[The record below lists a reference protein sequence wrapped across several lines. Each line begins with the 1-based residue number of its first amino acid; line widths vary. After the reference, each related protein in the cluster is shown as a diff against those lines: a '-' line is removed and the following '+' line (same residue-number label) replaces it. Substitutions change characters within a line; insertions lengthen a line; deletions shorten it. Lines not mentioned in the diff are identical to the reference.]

1 MKIFFKPLSYIVF
14 IFFTLTSFSIADGHT
29 IKEMIIDLK
38 KEIIE
43 LGETP
48 VKRKA
53 LQNGRLYI
61 EDLKVQKE
69 ELEKEKAKQAKIDAV
84 KNEII
89 KELEKLGEK
98 PLSEAKDIDTD
109 EEIIALRKQLDDLKK
124 KIKDKEEKEKKE
136 AKEKAEKEKKEAEAK
151 KIAAEKEKIKNEI
164 KKAKEELINELKK
177 LGKDPVVTLSEIDSD
192 EDIKALR
199 NQLKVIKEEVEK
211 EKERIEKEKAEKKK
225 KIEKEKAEK
234 KKKEETKQ
242 ARSATIQEVKKN
254 ILFLGETPISEFEAT
269 NNDEYIAALNE
280 QLAQIKA
287 IKEQEEKDIQQ
298 SIPTWF
304 IKLPKGTEKMLYVRG
319 TAVVDTLQGSIDSAT
334 NAALRELGKKL
345 ETRLNS
351 KIKET
356 VRQAGVG
363 EDQVTKSEM
372 NRVSSL
378 VVKEVTISGY
388 EIADTKL
395 VQLDNGNYRSFILLE
410 YPIAQVYKAFIN
422 KVENNENLKTNI
434 TALKNTEAFKELE
447 EYVSEFSGA

>member
-1 MKIFFKPLSYIVF
+1 MIKFFFKSSLTYITIFLLSF
-14 IFFTLTSFSIADGHT
+14 ASFSYADGHS
-29 IKEMIIDLK
+29 IKDIIISLK

-48 VKRKA
+48 VKRKT
-53 LQNGRLYI
+53 LQPGREYI

-69 ELEKEKAKQAKIDAV
+69 DLKKEKAKQAKIDAV

-98 PLSEAKDIDTD
+98 PLSDTKDIDTD
-109 EEIIALRKQLDDLKK
+109 EEIMALRKQLDELKAKVKKEEEEKLAKEKKLAEEK
-124 KIKDKEEKEKKE
+124 KIKEEKKRIE
-136 AKEKAEKEKKEAEAK
+136 
-151 KIAAEKEKIKNEI
+151 NEI
-164 KKAKEELINELKK
+164 KLAKEELVNELKK
-177 LGKDPVVTLSEIDSD
+177 LGQDPVIAINEIDSNS
-192 EDIKALR
+192 DIIALR
-199 NQLKVIKEEVEK
+199 NQLKEIKDEIQK
-211 EKERIEKEKAEKKK
+211 QKDA
-225 KIEKEKAEK
+225 
-234 KKKEETKQ
+234 KKKEEETKE
-242 ARSATIQEVKKN
+242 ARSQSIQQVKKE

-269 NNDEYIAALNE
+269 NNDEYIAALNSQLE
-280 QLAQIKA
+280 QIKQIKA
-287 IKEQEEKDIQQ
+287 DEEKEIQQ
-298 SIPTWF
+298 SIPSWF
-304 IKLPKGTEKMLYVRG
+304 IKLPKGTETMLYVRG

-388 EIADTKL
+388 EVADTKL
-395 VQLDNGNYRSFILLE
+395 VKLDNGSYRSFILLE
-410 YPIAQVYKAFIN
+410 YPIAQVYKAFID
-422 KVENNENLKTNI
+422 KVEKNETLKKNV

-447 EYVSEFSGA
+447 QYVAEFSSGA

>member
-1 MKIFFKPLSYIVF
+1 MKIFLKLLIVSFIALLSLSSI
-14 IFFTLTSFSIADGHT
+14 SIADGHT
-29 IKEMIIDLK
+29 IKEIIIDLK

-136 AKEKAEKEKKEAEAK
+136 AETK

-164 KKAKEELINELKK
+164 KLAKEELINELKK

-199 NQLKVIKEEVEK
+199 SQLKAIKEEVEK

-225 KIEKEKAEK
+225 E
-234 KKKEETKQ
+234 EETKQ
-242 ARSATIQEVKKN
+242 ARLATVQDIKKN

-269 NNDEYIAALNE
+269 NNDEYITALNE
-280 QLAQIKA
+280 QLAEIKA

-395 VQLDNGNYRSFILLE
+395 VQLDNGSYRSFILLE

-422 KVENNENLKTNI
+422 RVEGNENLKSNI

-447 EYVSEFSGA
+447 QYVSEFSGA

>member
-1 MKIFFKPLSYIVF
+1 MKFFFKPLSYIVF

-136 AKEKAEKEKKEAEAK
+136 AEAK

-234 KKKEETKQ
+234 KTFIGIALAFTGVAIMTQQNDIRINIGSVFLVILGGLAWAIGQVLIRKLIDIRVMQITAWVAVFAVPQ
-242 ARSATIQEVKKN
+242 LFFMSAIFESGQIEAIKN
-254 ILFLGETPISEFEAT
+254 ASSIVWWAVIYLGLVMTALGYLLWNNLIRNHNVGKVAPYLLLLPIFSLFGGVVFLGEEPT
-269 NNDEYIAALNE
+269 L
-280 QLAQIKA
+280 LMLLGGA
-287 IKEQEEKDIQQ
+287 IIL
-298 SIPTWF
+298 F
-304 IKLPKGTEKMLYVRG
+304 
-319 TAVVDTLQGSIDSAT
+319 
-334 NAALRELGKKL
+334 
-345 ETRLNS
+345 
-351 KIKET
+351 
-356 VRQAGVG
+356 GVG
-363 EDQVTKSEM
+363 LITVP
-372 NRVSSL
+372 L
-378 VVKEVTISGY
+378 ATI
-388 EIADTKL
+388 
-395 VQLDNGNYRSFILLE
+395 
-410 YPIAQVYKAFIN
+410 
-422 KVENNENLKTNI
+422 NNL
-434 TALKNTEAFKELE
+434 FKR
-447 EYVSEFSGA
+447 

>member
-1 MKIFFKPLSYIVF
+1 MKFFLKLIFVTF
-14 IFFTLTSFSIADGHT
+14 IYLISVSSLSIADGHT
-29 IKEMIIDLK
+29 IKEIIIDLK

-69 ELEKEKAKQAKIDAV
+69 ELEKEKVKQAKIDAV

-109 EEIIALRKQLDDLKK
+109 EEIVALRKQLDDLKK

-136 AKEKAEKEKKEAEAK
+136 AEAK

-164 KKAKEELINELKK
+164 KLAKEELINELKK

-199 NQLKVIKEEVEK
+199 NQLKAIKEEVEK

-225 KIEKEKAEK
+225 E
-234 KKKEETKQ
+234 EETKQ
-242 ARSATIQEVKKN
+242 ARLAAVQEVKKN

-422 KVENNENLKTNI
+422 RVEGNENLKSNI
-434 TALKNTEAFKELE
+434 TALKNTDAFKELE
-447 EYVSEFSGA
+447 QYVSEFSSGA

>member
-1 MKIFFKPLSYIVF
+1 MKIFLKLLIVSLIALLSLSSI
-14 IFFTLTSFSIADGHT
+14 SIADGHT
-29 IKEMIIDLK
+29 IKEIIIDLK

-69 ELEKEKAKQAKIDAV
+69 ELEKEKVKQAKIDAV

-109 EEIIALRKQLDDLKK
+109 EEIIALRKQLDDLRK
-124 KIKDKEEKEKKE
+124 KIKDKE
-136 AKEKAEKEKKEAEAK
+136 EKEKKEAEAK

-164 KKAKEELINELKK
+164 KLAKEELINELKK

-199 NQLKVIKEEVEK
+199 NQLKAIKEEVEK

-225 KIEKEKAEK
+225 K
-234 KKKEETKQ
+234 EETKQ
-242 ARSATIQEVKKN
+242 ARLAAVQDVKKN

-304 IKLPKGTEKMLYVRG
+304 IKLPKGTEKVLYVRG

-395 VQLDNGNYRSFILLE
+395 VQLDNGSYRSFILLE

-422 KVENNENLKTNI
+422 RVEGNENLKSNI

-447 EYVSEFSGA
+447 QYVSEFSGA

>member
-1 MKIFFKPLSYIVF
+1 MKIFLKLLIISFIALLTLSSI
-14 IFFTLTSFSIADGHT
+14 SIADGHT
-29 IKEMIIDLK
+29 IKEIIIDLK

-69 ELEKEKAKQAKIDAV
+69 ELEKEKVKQAKIDAV

-136 AKEKAEKEKKEAEAK
+136 AEAK

-164 KKAKEELINELKK
+164 KLAKEELINELKK

-199 NQLKVIKEEVEK
+199 NQLKAIKEEVEK

-225 KIEKEKAEK
+225 E
-234 KKKEETKQ
+234 EETKQ
-242 ARSATIQEVKKN
+242 ARLAAIQDVKKN

-269 NNDEYIAALNE
+269 NNDEYITALNE
-280 QLAQIKA
+280 QLAEIKA
-287 IKEQEEKDIQQ
+287 TKEQEEKDIQQ

-395 VQLDNGNYRSFILLE
+395 VQLDNGSYRSFILLE

-422 KVENNENLKTNI
+422 RVEGNENLKSNI

-447 EYVSEFSGA
+447 QYVSEFSGA

>member
-1 MKIFFKPLSYIVF
+1 MKFFLKF
-14 IFFTLTSFSIADGHT
+14 IFVTFIYLISVSSLSIADGHT
-29 IKEMIIDLK
+29 IKEIIIDLK

-69 ELEKEKAKQAKIDAV
+69 ELEKEKVKQAKIDAV

-136 AKEKAEKEKKEAEAK
+136 AEAK

-164 KKAKEELINELKK
+164 KLAKEELINELKK

-199 NQLKVIKEEVEK
+199 SQLKAIKEEVEK

-225 KIEKEKAEK
+225 N
-234 KKKEETKQ
+234 EETKQ
-242 ARSATIQEVKKN
+242 ARLAAVQEVKKN

-269 NNDEYIAALNE
+269 NNDEYIAALKE

-422 KVENNENLKTNI
+422 KVEGNENLKSNI
-434 TALKNTEAFKELE
+434 TALKNTDAFKELE
-447 EYVSEFSGA
+447 QYVSEFSSGA

>member
-1 MKIFFKPLSYIVF
+1 MKFFLKLIFVTF
-14 IFFTLTSFSIADGHT
+14 ISLISVSSLSIADGHT
-29 IKEMIIDLK
+29 IKEIIIDLK

-69 ELEKEKAKQAKIDAV
+69 ELEKEKVKQAKIDAV

-136 AKEKAEKEKKEAEAK
+136 AEAK

-164 KKAKEELINELKK
+164 KLAKEELINELKK

-199 NQLKVIKEEVEK
+199 SQLKAIKEEVEK

-225 KIEKEKAEK
+225 N
-234 KKKEETKQ
+234 EETKQ
-242 ARSATIQEVKKN
+242 ARLAAVQEVKKN

-422 KVENNENLKTNI
+422 RVEGNENLKSNI
-434 TALKNTEAFKELE
+434 TALKNTDAFKELE
-447 EYVSEFSGA
+447 QYVSEFSSGA

>member
-29 IKEMIIDLK
+29 IKEIIIDLK

-48 VKRKA
+48 IKRKA

-136 AKEKAEKEKKEAEAK
+136 AEAK

-199 NQLKVIKEEVEK
+199 NQLKAIKEEVEK

-269 NNDEYIAALNE
+269 NNDEYITALNE

>member
-1 MKIFFKPLSYIVF
+1 MKKIFLKLLVVSFIALLSLSSI
-14 IFFTLTSFSIADGHT
+14 SIADGHT
-29 IKEMIIDLK
+29 IKEIIIDLK

-136 AKEKAEKEKKEAEAK
+136 AEAK

-164 KKAKEELINELKK
+164 KLAKEELINELKK

-199 NQLKVIKEEVEK
+199 NQLKAIKEEVEK

-225 KIEKEKAEK
+225 K
-234 KKKEETKQ
+234 EETKQ
-242 ARSATIQEVKKN
+242 ARLAAVQEVKKN

-304 IKLPKGTEKMLYVRG
+304 IKLPKGTEKVLYVRG

-395 VQLDNGNYRSFILLE
+395 VQLDNGSYRSFILLE

-422 KVENNENLKTNI
+422 RVEGNENLKSNI

-447 EYVSEFSGA
+447 QYVAEFSGA

>member
-1 MKIFFKPLSYIVF
+1 MKIFLKLLVVTF
-14 IFFTLTSFSIADGHT
+14 IALTSVSSQSIADGHT
-29 IKEMIIDLK
+29 IKEIIIDLK

-48 VKRKA
+48 IKRKA

-136 AKEKAEKEKKEAEAK
+136 AEAK

-199 NQLKVIKEEVEK
+199 NQLKAIKEEVEK

-269 NNDEYIAALNE
+269 NNDEYITALNE

>member
-1 MKIFFKPLSYIVF
+1 MKKNFLKLLVVSFIALLSLSSI
-14 IFFTLTSFSIADGHT
+14 SIADGHT
-29 IKEMIIDLK
+29 IKEIIIDLK

-69 ELEKEKAKQAKIDAV
+69 ELEKEKVKQAKIDAV

-136 AKEKAEKEKKEAEAK
+136 AEAK

-164 KKAKEELINELKK
+164 KLAKEELINELKK

-199 NQLKVIKEEVEK
+199 NQLKAIKEEVEK
-211 EKERIEKEKAEKKK
+211 EKDR
-225 KIEKEKAEK
+225 IEKEKAEK

-242 ARSATIQEVKKN
+242 ARLAAVQEVKKN

-304 IKLPKGTEKMLYVRG
+304 IKLPKGTEKVLYVRG

-395 VQLDNGNYRSFILLE
+395 VQLDNGSYRSFILLE

-422 KVENNENLKTNI
+422 RVEGNENLKSNI

-447 EYVSEFSGA
+447 QYVAEFSGA